1 VANEIRWVGGEPG
14 RDRPAA
20 DVASVDA
27 ELAELHHMGV
37 SIGLS
42 REQVNEVIDAWTEW
56 WGVGPQT
63 HLDFG
68 IISSSLAA
76 CALQQPWKP
85 GEMTDA

>member
-1 VANEIRWVGGEPG
+1 MADEIRWVGGEPW
-14 RDRPAA
+14 RDQPAT
-20 DVASVDA
+20 DVPSVDA

-37 SIGLS
+37 SLGLH

-68 IISSSLAA
+68 IIRSSLSAR
-76 CALQQPWKP
+76 ALQRPWKP
-85 GEMTDA
+85 GEMTNA